1 MNSNLQEQPADSIHA
16 PERSWEEYLFMK
28 PLLRRLG
35 DADFMYRAVPI
46 VLRGCAALTILASLA
61 VFFSAGKMIFE
72 LPTISAIFGGIM
84 FQLLYIF
91 GVYAVAHVLVIR
103 ARSISQL
110 PRQANFML
118 PMSAILLKMLGE
130 AYASF
135 VALVAIGSGIFIWFT
150 GMKAGAILGP
160 LARFFPTIQDAS
172 FIGGIEIILSG
183 MLIAV
188 ASIIASYILSE
199 LISTLANF
207 ANTKEDS
214 LSATARP
221 RQLPPRARDINSRIG
236 NGTLK

>member
-1 MNSNLQEQPADSIHA
+1 MRSNLQDRRSDNLPS

-28 PLLRRLG
+28 PLLKRLG
-35 DADFMYRAVPI
+35 DAAFMYKAVPV

-84 FQLLYIF
+84 FQLFYIL

-103 ARSISQL
+103 ARDISRMQH
-110 PRQANFML
+110 QANFML

-135 VALVAIGSGIFIWFT
+135 VALVAMGSGVFIWFT

-160 LARFFPTIQDAS
+160 LARFFPTISDAS
-172 FIGGIEIILSG
+172 FIGGIEIILRG

-188 ASIIASYILSE
+188 ASIIVTYILSE
-199 LISTLANF
+199 LVSTLSKF
-207 ANTKEDS
+207 ANPKEVP
-214 LSATARP
+214 LSPP
-221 RQLPPRARDINSRIG
+221 RQLPARTRDINPRIG
-236 NGTLK
+236 TGVGAKD